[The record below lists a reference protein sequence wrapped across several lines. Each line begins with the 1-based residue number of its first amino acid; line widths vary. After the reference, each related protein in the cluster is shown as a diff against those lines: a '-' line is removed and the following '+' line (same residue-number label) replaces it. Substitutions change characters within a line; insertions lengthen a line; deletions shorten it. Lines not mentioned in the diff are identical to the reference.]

1 MTREEIRRRLTM
13 PRHEYVREFGP
24 IMDAGVVHSEDSMR
38 DVDRQQAVHDAQ
50 DGTFNDIM
58 QHVRRANY
66 GKA

>member
-1 MTREEIRRRLTM
+1 M